1 MKRVLVTGAGGF
13 IGSHLV
19 GYLKTLGYW
28 VRGVDLKNPR
38 WGWPGHEPDEMW
50 LRDLRDPT
58 TCLHVMAN
66 IDQVFDLAAD
76 MGGIG
81 YIHSAHAQI
90 AHNNSMVSHNVLD
103 ASYRTGVQRYLFS
116 SSACVYPLY
125 LQTSPDVTPLKETD
139 AMPAEPED
147 AYGWQKLMHEQMCRY
162 YYEDYGFETRVARF
176 HNIYGPFGEVG
187 TAKAKAPAALCRK
200 VAYAKLTG
208 DPRVEIWGD
217 GKQTRSFCYVADCVK
232 LLHKLMLSNHRD
244 PINIGTDELVT
255 IDKLVDTI
263 ADIAGAEIEK
273 VHVPGT
279 QGVRGRNADLTMMK
293 ALLGEPEYDL
303 RRGLEETYPWI
314 FPLVRRRV
322 LCKKLNQAT

>member
-1 MKRVLVTGAGGF
+1 MKRVLITGAGGF

-38 WGWPGHEPDEMW
+38 WGWPKFAPDEMQLLD
-50 LRDLRDPT
+50 LRDLAACR
-58 TCLHVMAN
+58 HAMSG
-66 IDQVFDLAAD
+66 IEWVFDLAAD

-90 AHNNSMVSHNVLD
+90 AHNNSVISNNVLD
-103 ASYRTGVQRYLFS
+103 TSYRTGVQRYLFS
-116 SSACVYPLY
+116 SSACIYPLY
-125 LQTSPDVTPLKETD
+125 LQTSADVTPLKETD

-187 TAKAKAPAALCRK
+187 TAN
-200 VAYAKLTG
+200 
-208 DPRVEIWGD
+208 PRVEIWGD
-217 GKQTRSFCYVADCVK
+217 GKQTRSFCYVADCVR
-232 LLHKLMLSNHRD
+232 LLHELMLSNHRD

-255 IDKLVDTI
+255 IDELVDTI
-263 ADIAGAEIEK
+263 ADIAG
-273 VHVPGT
+273 
-279 QGVRGRNADLTMMK
+279 